1 MDNKKTAPT
10 DLEELRRVAEA
21 QLREELIQAYI
32 ERYEEDEALNDQWE
46 GATLEGWD

>member
-10 DLEELRRVAEA
+10 DLEALRRVAEV

-32 ERYEEDEALNDQWE
+32 ERYEEDEALNGQWE
-46 GATLEGWD
+46 RATLEGWA